1 LDGSSPWYGENG
13 TVRSVVETVN
23 SASLRH
29 RLGALAQDVA
39 AVLTR
44 SVGACYGFVGM
55 LIIGQPMISATQAND
70 RGCDAV
76 SPLALSDYLPGTDPQ
91 YGAGRNAEGVLRLN
105 HQDIAHPSV
114 GIF

>member
-1 LDGSSPWYGENG
+1 MAPSAAWWKLSILPASVTGWELLLRMSPRFLLDP
-13 TVRSVVETVN
+13 
-23 SASLRH
+23 L
-29 RLGALAQDVA
+29 
-39 AVLTR
+39 
-44 SVGACYGFVGM
+44 GACYGFVGM
-55 LIIGQPMISATQAND
+55 LIIGQPMLSATQAND